1 MIPYPTAS
9 SPSISAVMR
18 GNRRRDTG
26 PELRL
31 RSALHAQGLRY
42 RVDYPIRTLSVRVRP
57 DIVFTKQ
64 RLAIF
69 VDGCFFHAC
78 PTHGTRPRQNVQ
90 YWEQKLE
97 RNVLRDRRVTEAL
110 REERWTVIRLWE
122 HQPTDEGLK
131 IVMEVLQRS

>member
-1 MIPYPTAS
+1 
-9 SPSISAVMR
+9 
-18 GNRRRDTG
+18 
-26 PELRL
+26 
-31 RSALHAQGLRY
+31 
-42 RVDYPIRTLSVRVRP
+42 VRVRP